1 MNGFL
6 LRIARMGA
14 NIDVLL
20 TRRFRPQTF
29 QVKLKIPLVN
39 IILTQEDIG
48 EHVDLPELE
57 VAPRTDSEAT
67 CKL

>member
-1 MNGFL
+1 M
-6 LRIARMGA
+6 
-14 NIDVLL
+14 LL
-20 TRRFRPQTF
+20 TRRFRPQMF

-39 IILTQEDIG
+39 IILTQDVG

-57 VAPRTDSEAT
+57 VAPRTDPEAT